1 MQTRL
6 LSFLSDIERALATDD
21 PNPDEGTWEVTRTV
35 NYNLGLA
42 RLVLGVR
49 KTEGLKPRGAILLQ
63 GYQLADGTPCLKA
76 ALSWIASEHNP
87 VHAVFSKSE
96 TNWTSEARKIGAEW
110 MAGPPAAAALAD
122 VETEVQEEARA
133 VAASA

>member
-1 MQTRL
+1 MHTRL

-21 PNPDEGTWEVTRTV
+21 PNPDEGTWEATRTV
-35 NYNLGLA
+35 NYTLGLA

-49 KTEGLKPRGAILLQ
+49 KTEGLQSRGSILLQ
-63 GYQLADGTPCLKA
+63 SYQLADGTPCLKA
-76 ALSWIASEHNP
+76 ALSWFGSEHNP

-110 MAGPPAAAALAD
+110 MAGPPAAAALA
-122 VETEVQEEARA
+122 EIEKEIHEEAPA
-133 VAASA
+133 AASA